1 MRKGSVSKPA
11 ARRQEVE
18 LGALE
23 RGCHV
28 RVGHGRGEVRLRAQP
43 AQHGSEQDGRPHKP
57 LPPTPGGRFC
67 STCCPAGAGIALRPA
82 PSVQEYL
89 DRRPQEQHQRDQ
101 DRRLAPSQELR
112 HSRHVKDQP
121 VKCTQRGCAT
131 EQATER

>member
-18 LGALE
+18 LGPLE
-23 RGCHV
+23 RRCHV
-28 RVGHGRGEVRLRAQP
+28 RVGHGRGEARLRAQP
-43 AQHGSEQDGRPHKP
+43 GQHGSEQDSRPHKP
-57 LPPTPGGRFC
+57 LPPTPGR
-67 STCCPAGAGIALRPA
+67 IALRPA
-82 PSVQEYL
+82 SSVQDYH
-89 DRRPQEQHQRDQ
+89 DRRPQEQHQHDQ

-121 VKCTQRGCAT
+121 VKCTQCGCAT